1 MFNEFPD
8 ENDDDGEAKDDL
20 KSNLTTK
27 INQRKSSR
35 DILVPQTTIKLSTF
49 TLTL

>member
-8 ENDDDGEAKDDL
+8 ENDDDGETKDDL

-27 INQRKSSR
+27 FNQRKNSR
-35 DILVPQTTIKLSTF
+35 DILVPQTTLKLSTF